1 MNSNTILKWGSVVHK
16 HRRAERRYWWM
27 WTTDTFLCSL
37 CFYSVLSLIL
47 FATLERQEKEG
58 MFEKLQEKPN
68 CWNYEFVLVSLCL
81 SSKEYSKV
89 TTIKCFSDICTC
101 SLTCCGFFFYK
112 CMCGFFRV
120 GDILLPISRLAVFL
134 KGCLIWSTDCS
145 WCLITYESSPTSSD
159 HTAGYFSK
167 DKF

>member
-101 SLTCCGFFFYK
+101 SLTCCGFFSISVCVDFLGWEIFCYLL
-112 CMCGFFRV
+112 V
-120 GDILLPISRLAVFL
+120 GLL
-134 KGCLIWSTDCS
+134 C
-145 WCLITYESSPTSSD
+145 
-159 HTAGYFSK
+159 FSK
-167 DKF
+167 DVSFDQQIVPGAW